1 VKFPSV
7 PFQQLKEGNCAGG
20 SFFGSAYQKIK
31 GQVKAQELKCEQIKG
46 EIKANKDAG
55 DQAQLDQAKARKK
68 CKSGAKDALDK
79 VFNNAEKICN
89 SDSNAKAYKR
99 AKHMLCVLAGKSL
112 QDCKTDEAPSV
123 DKGGMEEQAC
133 PRLFCS
139 RKCKLACAKVGEMV
153 SFAQAEAVEGL
164 AVEGRRRFI
173 GGRRRGRDRE
183 RTIKT
188 IQNQKNERHRKHHER
203 VSKQNER
210 NNKKTRERNTKKLKK
225 DQREC
230 DCLPTSAPTPAPKKA
245 KDANDDPCNDL
256 NQTGSVMCHNE
267 PMAPPRL

>member
-1 VKFPSV
+1 MKFPSV

-46 EIKANKDAG
+46 EIKASKGAR
-55 DQAQLDQAKARKK
+55 DQAQLDQAKARKT

-89 SDSNAKAYKR
+89 SDSDAKAYKR

-164 AVEGRRRFI
+164 AVEGRRRWAF
-173 GGRRRGRDRE
+173 GRRRGRDRE

-188 IQNQKNERHRKHHER
+188 IQNQKNERHRK
-203 VSKQNER
+203 QNER
-210 NNKKTRERNTKKLKK
+210 NNKNTRERNTKKAKRDKERASKKLKK
-225 DQREC
+225 DQLEC
-230 DCLPTSAPTPAPKKA
+230 GC
-245 KDANDDPCNDL
+245 
-256 NQTGSVMCHNE
+256 
-267 PMAPPRL
+267 